1 MHGFEGKI
9 EDFPIG
15 EILQVV
21 AMGRKTGTLIIESEW
36 EQVSIYF
43 LEGKAI
49 YANPGYH
56 RERLGETLIKNGV
69 VVPGDVE
76 KALTRQRELTERGEQ
91 IRIGSIL
98 VSMGVLTE
106 EELLKYVTEQITEA
120 LYLIITEYSGTFKF
134 LPGIDLSKRDVIV
147 ELDIE
152 KTILDGMWLID
163 EWRAIERKLGDFN
176 DVYAAAAELPGSDP
190 VRLTVDEWK
199 IFNLLD
205 GRKSVNDVIRV
216 AELCRLEVC
225 KIIYDL
231 INLGLVRKLNGD
243 EENELI
249 RSGRVSEEE

>member
-1 MHGFEGKI
+1 MHGLEGKI

-21 AMGRKTGTLIIESEW
+21 AMGGKTGTLIIESEW

-56 RERLGETLIKNGV
+56 RERLGETLIKNGIV
-69 VVPGDVE
+69 TPLDVE
-76 KALTRQRELTERGEQ
+76 KALACQRELTERGEQ
-91 IRIGSIL
+91 IRIGTIL

-120 LYLIITEYSGTFKF
+120 LYLIITENSGTFKF
-134 LPGIDLSKRDVIV
+134 LPGIDVSKRDVIV

-152 KTILDGMWLID
+152 KAILDGMWLIE
-163 EWRAIERKLGDFN
+163 EWRAIERKLGDFD
-176 DVYAAAAELPGSDP
+176 DVYVADVELAGSDP

-205 GRKSVNDVIRV
+205 GRRSINEVIKV
-216 AELCRLEVC
+216 SELCRLEVC
-225 KIIYDL
+225 KVIFDFIRF
-231 INLGLVRKLNGD
+231 GLVSKLSED
-243 EENELI
+243 EEKEPI